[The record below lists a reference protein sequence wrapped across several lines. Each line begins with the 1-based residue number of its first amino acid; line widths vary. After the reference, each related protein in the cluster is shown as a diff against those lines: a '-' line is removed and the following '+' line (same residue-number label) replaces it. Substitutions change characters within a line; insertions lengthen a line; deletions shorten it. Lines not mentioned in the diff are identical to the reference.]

1 MRVPNLFFFLQKDT
15 MLNQGE
21 LISMEVFNE
30 RFAPPSTWLGWVYN
44 TVVKNAWQWRWKY
57 DYNTTVRQNTHYI
70 VLPTVKALCKAIIT
84 HHYENPTTDH
94 ILTLTQFKSLY
105 ANHFVNRLEL
115 TDNDVSLLLR
125 YLHSQHGIGLAENVK
140 GYGTS
145 YMVIKFPSREG
156 EIATITQH
164 DEAVV
169 SIRTTC
175 HALSIQVDELQRKSE
190 ELHNQS
196 IEEKR
201 LGHTSKALYCLK
213 RKKNLQE
220 ILERRLKSMETMD
233 TVLMKIETS
242 KDDLQV
248 RKKKKVYI
256 YISQTYNIIRWFKR
270 LIWVLMR

>member
-1 MRVPNLFFFLQKDT
+1 
-15 MLNQGE
+15 MLAEGE
-21 LISMEVFNE
+21 LISLEEYNQ

-57 DYNTTVRQNTHYI
+57 DYYNTTVKQNIHYV

-84 HHYENPTTDH
+84 HHYQNPTADH

-105 ANHFVNRLEL
+105 ASHFVNQIEL
-115 TDNDVSLLLR
+115 TENDISLLLR
-125 YLHSQHGIGLAENVK
+125 YLHSQHGVGLAENVK

-190 ELHNQS
+190 ELHKQS

-220 ILERRLKSMETMD
+220 VLERRLKSMETMD

-248 RKKKKVYI
+248 IKKEGKARELY
-256 YISQTYNIIRWFKR
+256 
-270 LIWVLMR
+270 